1 MKAYAFR
8 IVSLVFLVVLVF
20 MIIPPASAVG
30 IGIGPSDV
38 QINNVLRGT
47 SVERSLTLFNLG
59 DAESLVNL
67 TNQGTA
73 ASWVTLYDPDAKNT
87 PITSVTM
94 KPRQNL
100 PLIMRFTVPSDTA
113 NGVYTTT
120 IHAKITPP
128 QTAKIDVGVSAIME
142 AVSTI
147 TLNVTGTQNASG
159 DVEYI
164 IVDNSEVN
172 FPLPIHVLFRNTGNV
187 AISPQID
194 ATISG
199 KTGSIETISYAGT
212 PVSAGK
218 ADDIIVRW
226 TKTAIDPGNYTA
238 DVKVSI
244 GGAQIARKTIPFI
257 LAPAGT
263 LSRQGNLTDLTYD
276 GNLVPDT
283 MIKIIGTFE
292 NTGKIETRA
301 KMIGEVYR
309 DNALTDTFTSEELSV
324 PVNDQADLTYY
335 LKIVTP
341 GLYKVKAYV
350 LYEGKKT
357 DTRELAFTI
366 GGTSATGEKVSEK
379 TGLTIPLLPVVTISA
394 ILCSLVLFVFRKRD
408 SL

>member
-1 MKAYAFR
+1 MKTHSFR
-8 IVSLVFLVVLVF
+8 IGSLVFLVFLAIL
-20 MIIPPASAVG
+20 IIPPVSAVG
-30 IGIGPSDV
+30 IGLGPSDL
-38 QINNVLRGT
+38 QIPNVLRGT

-59 DAESLVNL
+59 DTESIANL
-67 TNQGTA
+67 TMEGTA

-94 KPRQNL
+94 KPRQNI
-100 PLIMRFTVPSDTA
+100 PLIVRFTIPADTA
-113 NGVYTTT
+113 NGAYSTI
-120 IHAKITPP
+120 IHAKMTPP
-128 QTAKIDVGVSAIME
+128 QTTKIDVGVSAILE

-147 TLNVTGTQNASG
+147 TLNVTGTQTASG
-159 DVEYI
+159 NVDYI

-187 AISPQID
+187 AVSPQID

-199 KTGSIETISYAGT
+199 KTGSIDTISYSGT

-218 ADDIIVRW
+218 ADTIVVRW
-226 TKTAIDPGNYTA
+226 TKTGIDPGNYTA
-238 DVKVSI
+238 DVKVSL
-244 GGAQIARKTIPFI
+244 GGAQIARKNTTFT

-263 LSRQGNLTDLTYD
+263 LSRQGNLTNLVYE

-283 MIKIIGTFE
+283 MLKMIGTFE

-324 PVNDQADLTYY
+324 PVNERTDLTYY
-335 LKIVTP
+335 LKVVTP
-341 GLYKVKAYV
+341 GQYKVKAYV

-357 DTRELAFTI
+357 ATQELAFTI
-366 GGTSATGEKVSEK
+366 GGAAVVSEK
-379 TGLTIPLLPVVTISA
+379 AGNTIPLLPGLTISA
-394 ILCSLVLFVFRKRD
+394 IVCSIVLFVFRKRD

>member
-1 MKAYAFR
+1 MKAHTFR
-8 IVSLVFLVVLVF
+8 IVSLGFLVILVI

-38 QINNVLRGT
+38 QIINVMRGT

-59 DAESLVNL
+59 DADSLVNL
-67 TNQGTA
+67 TTDGTA

-113 NGVYTTT
+113 NGGYTAS

-128 QTAKIDVGVSAIME
+128 QTAKIEVGVSAIME

-147 TLNVTGTQNASG
+147 TINVTGTQNTSG
-159 DVEYI
+159 NVDYI

-187 AISPQID
+187 AVSPQID

-199 KTGSIETISYAGT
+199 KTGSIDTISYAGT

-226 TKTAIDPGNYTA
+226 NKTAIDPGNYTA

-257 LAPAGT
+257 LAPTGT
-263 LSRQGNLTDLTYD
+263 LSRQGNLTDLVYV

-283 MIKIIGTFE
+283 MLKIIGTFE
-292 NTGKIETRA
+292 NTGKIGTRA

-309 DNALTDTFTSEELSV
+309 DNALVDTFTSEELSV
-324 PVNDQADLTYY
+324 PINDQTDLTYY
-335 LKIVTP
+335 LKVVTP
-341 GLYKVKAYV
+341 GQYTVKAYV

-357 DTRELAFTI
+357 DLRELTFKI
-366 GGTSATGEKVSEK
+366 GTTSVTGEKVSEK
-379 TGLTIPLLPVVTISA
+379 VSEKTPLLPVVTISA
-394 ILCSLVLFVFRKRD
+394 ILCSFVLFVFRKRD

>member
-1 MKAYAFR
+1 MKTNSFR
-8 IVSLVFLVVLVF
+8 IVLLGFLVFLAI
-20 MIIPPASAVG
+20 MIIPPVCAVG
-30 IGIGPSDV
+30 IGIGPSDL
-38 QINNVLRGT
+38 QITNVLRGT
-47 SVERSLTLFNLG
+47 AVERSVTLFNLG
-59 DAESLVNL
+59 DAESRVNL
-67 TNQGTA
+67 TTEGAA

-87 PITSVTM
+87 PITFITM
-94 KPRQNL
+94 KPRQNI
-100 PLIMRFTVPSDTA
+100 PLIMRFIIPSDTA
-113 NGVYTTT
+113 SGVYNTT

-128 QTAKIDVGVSAIME
+128 QTTKIDVGVSAIME

-147 TLNVTGTQNASG
+147 TINVSGTQKVSG

-187 AISPQID
+187 AVSPKID

-199 KTGSIETISYAGT
+199 KTGSIDTISYAGT
-212 PVSAGK
+212 PVSAGN

-238 DVKVSI
+238 DVKVSV
-244 GGAQIARKTIPFI
+244 GGAQIARKNTTFT

-263 LSRQGNLTDLTYD
+263 LSRQGNLTDIVYD
-276 GNLVPDT
+276 GNLVPDS
-283 MIKIIGTFE
+283 MLKIIGTFE

-309 DNALTDTFTSEELSV
+309 DNTLVDTFTSEELSV
-324 PVNDQADLTYY
+324 PVNDQTDLTYY
-335 LKIVTP
+335 LKVVTP

-357 DTRELAFTI
+357 DVRELAFTI
-366 GGTSATGEKVSEK
+366 GGTAVVSEK
-379 TGLTIPLLPVVTISA
+379 AGKTIPLVPVVTINA
-394 ILCSLVLFVFRKRD
+394 ILCSLVLFVLRKRD
-408 SL
+408 SS

>member
-1 MKAYAFR
+1 MKAHSFR
-8 IVSLVFLVVLVF
+8 IVSLGFLVVLVI

-59 DAESLVNL
+59 DSDSLVNL
-67 TNQGTA
+67 TTDGTA
-73 ASWVTLYDPDAKNT
+73 ASWVTLYDPDAKDT
-87 PITSVTM
+87 PITAVTM

-100 PLIMRFTVPSDTA
+100 PLIMRFTIPSDTA
-113 NGVYTTT
+113 NGVYNAS

-142 AVSTI
+142 AVSAITI
-147 TLNVTGTQNASG
+147 NVTGTQNVAG
-159 DVEYI
+159 NVEYI

-172 FPLPIHVLFRNTGNV
+172 FPLPIHVLYRNTGNV
-187 AISPQID
+187 AVSPQID

-199 KTGSIETISYAGT
+199 KTGSIDTISYAGT
-212 PVSAGK
+212 SVSAGN

-226 TKTAIDPGNYTA
+226 TKTAINPGNYTA
-238 DVKVSI
+238 DVKVSV
-244 GGAQIARKTIPFI
+244 GGAQIARKSIPFT
-257 LAPAGT
+257 LASAGT
-263 LSRQGNLTDLTYD
+263 LSRQGNLTDLVYD

-283 MIKIIGTFE
+283 MVKIIGTFE

-324 PVNDQADLTYY
+324 PVNEQTDLTYY
-335 LKIVTP
+335 LKVVTP

-366 GGTSATGEKVSEK
+366 GGATTLVSEK
-379 TGLTIPLLPVVTISA
+379 AGKTIPLLPVVTISA
-394 ILCSLVLFVFRKRD
+394 ILFSLVLFVFRKRE
-408 SL
+408 SS